1 MANSGGKRMTAGKIL
16 TVDTEAELIDAVAA
30 RFDDT
35 EQETTAGSR
44 IIVGGTDDV
53 GVAAVAVSRLEKGDQ
68 VILLPDSLNNALDD
82 GLPLAASKAL
92 IIDEEATRRREGSGS
107 FQGDWNLVCY
117 SSGSTGT
124 PRPIGLRREQLQT
137 TASWYKQVYNLSQD
151 SLIVSPLPST
161 YNFSFI
167 AGAYTAS
174 VVGAT
179 YCVVNEISGMID
191 LLTGPPSEYDRIIGL
206 LNPILLEE
214 LSERCPN
221 VDDRVLMDTGG
232 APMSRHA
239 VQWFRENVGDLREGY
254 GLTET
259 CSLTHFDTDGSDQ
272 SAGTVGTAL
281 PGVTVDIDEG
291 DGKPVVS
298 ITAPNIG
305 VELSEGGRTK
315 SSWLST
321 IETDDLGE
329 LDDHGRLRLLGRDA
343 DTRINGRWPKD
354 TLDAI
359 GPILGPKCAIVR
371 HLSGEKVIVRLWQR
385 VDSSLVD
392 RIRTRIGDELSI
404 EPRNIVIETTGGEL
418 LHSYKLP
425 YDSSDNEG

>member
-1 MANSGGKRMTAGKIL
+1 MTNAKISR
-16 TVDTEAELIDAVAA
+16 VDTEPESIEIVGARATDAA
-30 RFDDT
+30 
-35 EQETTAGSR
+35 QETTAGSR
-44 IIVGGTDDV
+44 IIVGGTNDV
-53 GVAAVAVSRLEKGDQ
+53 GVAAVAVNRLEKGDQ
-68 VILLPDSLNNALDD
+68 VVLLPDSLNNALDD
-82 GLPLAASKAL
+82 DLLLAASKAF
-92 IIDEEATRRREGSGS
+92 IIDEETAIQREGSGS

-124 PRPIGLRREQLQT
+124 PRPIGLRREQLRT
-137 TASWYKQVYNLSQD
+137 TARWYKQVYDLSQD

-167 AGAYTAS
+167 AGAYTTS

-179 YCVVNEISGMID
+179 YCVANETNGMID
-191 LLTGPPSEYDRIIGL
+191 LLTSPPPEYDRVIGL
-206 LNPILLEE
+206 LNPIVLEE
-214 LSERCPN
+214 ISERSPT

-259 CSLTHFDTDGSDQ
+259 CSLTHFDSDGSEQ
-272 SAGTVGTAL
+272 SAGTVGTER
-281 PGVTVDIDEG
+281 PGVTVDIAGG
-291 DGKPVVS
+291 DGKPVMS

-305 VELSEGGRTK
+305 VELSEGGQPK
-315 SSWLST
+315 SSWPST

-329 LDDHGRLRLLGRDA
+329 VDKHGRLRLLGRDA

-371 HLSGEKVIVRLWQR
+371 HLSEKKVIVRLWQR
-385 VDSSLVD
+385 VESSLVD
-392 RIRTRIGDELSI
+392 RIRTRIVNELAI
-404 EPRNIVIETTGGEL
+404 DPRNIVIETTEGEL
-418 LHSYKLP
+418 LDSYKIP
-425 YDSSDNEG
+425 YNASDKEG